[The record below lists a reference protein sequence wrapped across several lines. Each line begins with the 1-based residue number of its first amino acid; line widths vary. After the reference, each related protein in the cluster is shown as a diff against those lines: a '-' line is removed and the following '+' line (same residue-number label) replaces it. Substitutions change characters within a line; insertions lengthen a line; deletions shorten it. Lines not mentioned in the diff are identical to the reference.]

1 MQIILVR
8 TRFGSKRTKI
18 DLNVTPLHA
27 ARITWQLLPSLRQ
40 RKHRGGPRHPP
51 GAMLDEKL
59 RNSYRLFAIL
69 NATARK
75 SKQRTPHFGDAGKPG
90 KCTNA
95 PATISNSQQ
104 QHGSPLLTGGL

>member
-8 TRFGSKRTKI
+8 TRFGSKRTKF
-18 DLNVTPLHA
+18 DLNVPPLHA

-59 RNSYRLFAIL
+59 RNSCRLFAVL

-75 SKQRTPHFGDAGKPG
+75 SKQRRGKPG
-90 KCTNA
+90 KCKTTNA

-104 QHGSPLLTGGL
+104 QYASPLLTGGL